1 MRKYMSWLG
10 FLLIIVALVVVGFW
24 SAGLLRGLAQGVS
37 GLGEK
42 ISTQV
47 GQLIHPTPTIIPDP
61 VTIVR
66 EVRSLARLETIHYTV
81 EKVITG
87 ETRQGT
93 FAFLFGDRMLFVA
106 HGVVVAGVDLG
117 KMEQQDVWDDAM
129 GTLYV
134 NLPDAEIFISTL
146 DNEKSHVYD
155 RETGIFT
162 HGDIH
167 LESTVRQAAED
178 EIERAALEDGIL
190 EQARVNAESYLLR
203 LLRSFGY
210 AEVIFVD
217 ETAPPTPTAT
227 HTPIPTATSTPSE

>member
-1 MRKYMSWLG
+1 MRKYVGWLG
-10 FLLIIVALVVVGFW
+10 FLLVIVVLVVVGFW

-42 ISTQV
+42 LSTQV
-47 GQLIHPTPTIIPDP
+47 GRLIYPTPTIIPDP
-61 VTIVR
+61 VTVVR

-117 KMEQQDVWDDAM
+117 KMEQQDVWDDGM

-134 NLPDAEIFISTL
+134 NLPEAEIFISTRCL
-146 DNEKSHVYD
+146 LTCVSRGAGHAGTSHW
-155 RETGIFT
+155 TGMRPAPS
-162 HGDIH
+162 G
-167 LESTVRQAAED
+167 SVRS
-178 EIERAALEDGIL
+178 RATP
-190 EQARVNAESYLLR
+190 R
-203 LLRSFGY
+203 LTPSCGCCASLPRAG
-210 AEVIFVD
+210 
-217 ETAPPTPTAT
+217 PTPGRA
-227 HTPIPTATSTPSE
+227 P